1 MSGPETSFPS
11 RRALLA
17 TWVALVVLTLVT
29 AVAGGTLLQADPAA
43 PLGLVSAA
51 LLLLAAGLKARLILT
66 RYLNLRVAGEG
77 WRFLFTVWVG
87 LVLLVVLVIVYG
99 PMLAS
104 AINSFS

>member
-1 MSGPETSFPS
+1 MIGSETFPS

-17 TWVALVVLTLVT
+17 AWAVLAVLTLVT
-29 AVAGGTLLQADPAA
+29 AVAGGTLLSADPTA
-43 PLGLVSAA
+43 PLGLGSAA
-51 LLLLAAGLKARLILT
+51 LLLLAAALKARLILM
-66 RYLNLRVAGEG
+66 RYLNLRAASGG

-99 PMLAS
+99 PTLAN